1 MGLRLKP
8 FQPGKNVVTSHSV
21 TNWIEQVKVGESV
34 AAQRLWERY
43 LSKLAQVARSRL
55 AGSPQQVAD
64 AEDVV
69 VVAFEKFLRYAQAG
83 RFPRLDDRYD
93 LWQVLLLV
101 TDQVAIDQR
110 RAQSAAKRGGFVT
123 RSLTSA
129 GGNDEASESQWQ
141 PAAPEPT
148 PEFVAAAS
156 EQCRRL
162 LGLLENDEMR
172 RIAMGKVHGQ
182 TNEEIAGQEQLSIR
196 SVERKLNIIRK
207 IWTRE
212 LS

>member
-1 MGLRLKP
+1 M
-8 FQPGKNVVTSHSV
+8 
-21 TNWIEQVKVGESV
+21 
-34 AAQRLWERY
+34 AQ
-43 LSKLAQVARSRL
+43 SRL

-69 VVAFEKFLRYAQAG
+69 IVAFEKFLRYAKKG
-83 RFPRLDDRYD
+83 RFPQLDDRFD

-110 RAQSAAKRGGFVT
+110 RKTSAARRGAFVT
-123 RSLTSA
+123 RSLELA
-129 GGNDEASESQWQ
+129 GGRDNESGADWQ

-148 PEFVAAAS
+148 PEFIVAAS

-162 LGLLENDEMR
+162 LGLLNDSELQR
-172 RIAMGKVHGQ
+172 VALAKVHGS
-182 TNEEIAGQEQLSIR
+182 TNDEIAEQEQLSLR

-207 IWTRE
+207 IWTSE
-212 LS
+212 LGQ

>member
-1 MGLRLKP
+1 M
-8 FQPGKNVVTSHSV
+8 TSPSV
-21 TNWIEQVKVGESV
+21 TTWIEQVKAGESA

-43 LSKLAQVARSRL
+43 LSQLAQVARSRL

-69 VVAFEKFLRYAQAG
+69 VVAFEKFLRYAQQG

-101 TDQVAIDQR
+101 TEQVAIDQR
-110 RAQSAAKRGGFVT
+110 RTLSAAKRGGFVT
-123 RSLTSA
+123 RSLATA
-129 GGNDEASESQWQ
+129 GGRTNESGSQWQ
-141 PAAPEPT
+141 PEAPEPT
-148 PEFVAAAS
+148 PEFVVAAA

-162 LGLLENDEMR
+162 LGLLENDELQ
-172 RIAMGKVHGQ
+172 RIALGKVHGL
-182 TNEEIAGQEQLSIR
+182 TNEEIAGQEKLSLR
-196 SVERKLNIIRK
+196 GVERKLNIIRK

-212 LS
+212 LSR

>member
-1 MGLRLKP
+1 
-8 FQPGKNVVTSHSV
+8 VTSHSV
-21 TNWIEQVKVGESV
+21 TQWIEQVKAGESV

-43 LSKLAQVARSRL
+43 LSQLAQVARARL

-64 AEDVV
+64 ADDVV
-69 VVAFEKFLRYAQAG
+69 VVAFEKFLRYAQGG
-83 RFPRLDDRYD
+83 RFPRLDDRFD

-101 TDQVAIDQR
+101 TDQAAIDQR

-123 RSLTSA
+123 RSLTDA
-129 GGNDEASESQWQ
+129 GGRADESGAQWQ

-148 PEFVAAAS
+148 PEFAAAAS

-162 LGLLENDEMR
+162 FGMLDDEELH
-172 RIAMGKVHGQ
+172 RIALGKVHGM
-182 TNEEIAGQEQLSIR
+182 TNEEIAGQEQLSLR
-196 SVERKLNIIRK
+196 TVERKLNIIRR

-212 LS
+212 IGQ